1 MRSWRIPFPEIVLP
15 VLMLLV
21 GHDVLMAADPHGV
34 AVSHEAHPAA
44 YETSADDEVTC
55 HLPEGMRPDPRDG
68 PEPAMASTIV
78 VGFLTQSR
86 VDAGRV
92 SWADPP
98 GSPPD
103 VRRALLQVFLN

>member
-1 MRSWRIPFPEIVLP
+1 MRPRRIPFPEIVLA

-34 AVSHEAHPAA
+34 AASHEAH
-44 YETSADDEVTC
+44 SAGYKISGDNEATC
-55 HLPEGMRPDPRDG
+55 HLPEGTRPDPPDR
-68 PEPAMASTIV
+68 PEPAVVPISAIGVST
-78 VGFLTQSR
+78 QHR
-86 VDAGRV
+86 VDTGRA